1 MQFDTTSAAP
11 AIGGTVRYT
20 MPVRWGDMDAQ
31 RHVNNTV
38 YFRFFEEARVR
49 LFEDAGI
56 ALSANRVG
64 ILAHTSCD
72 FLKPIIYPAS
82 VVITQVLVRVGR
94 SSMSIDATIERED
107 EPGVP
112 YATGNYVMV
121 CANAETG
128 KSVPWT
134 SVELEGF
141 AKLFRA

>member
-1 MQFDTTSAAP
+1 MQTGSSSIGP
-11 AIGGTVRYT
+11 VIGGSVRFT

-56 ALSANRVG
+56 ALSATRVG

-72 FLKPIIYPAS
+72 FLKPIIYPAT
-82 VVITQVLVRVGR
+82 VVVTQVLARVGR
-94 SSMSIDATIERED
+94 SSMAIDATIERED

-112 YATGNYVMV
+112 YATGHYVMV
-121 CANAETG
+121 CVDAQTG

-134 SVELEGF
+134 GVELGGF
-141 AKLFRA
+141 AKLFRE